1 MDEYVDI
8 NKQYYD
14 LLSYLIYDYGYP
26 NNFNKL
32 KDINNKWNN
41 NEIELKIAL
50 KSYGKNNIIN
60 ILETYED
67 EYGLIINK
75 DKLNTF
81 LNINSSK

>member
-1 MDEYVDI
+1 MTEYVDT

-26 NNFNKL
+26 SNFNKL

-41 NEIELKIAL
+41 NEIKLKIAL
-50 KSYGKNNIIN
+50 KSYSKKNIIN
-60 ILETYED
+60 ILATYED

-75 DKLNTF
+75 EKLDTF